1 MRRATMRKRNRAA
14 RRYLRNV
21 NDWLPCAGKLK
32 REIMA
37 RIKNVLDDYLA
48 EHPDADFSE
57 LSHRFGLPKQIAAS
71 YVEDMDTE
79 ELLRNLRIRRRIVGI
94 VTCTAL
100 IVVTLWAGTVTYAI
114 IRNERLAHGYG
125 VLGEI
130 EVIETVEYT
139 EGN

>member
-1 MRRATMRKRNRAA
+1 MRKRNRAA

-21 NDWLPCAGKLK
+21 KDWLPCSGKLK

-48 EHPDADFSE
+48 EHPDADFAE

-94 VTCTAL
+94 VTGTAL
-100 IVVTLWAGTVTYAI
+100 IVIALWIGTVTYAI
-114 IRNERLAHGYG
+114 IHNESFSYGY
-125 VLGEI
+125 VVVGEAKVI
-130 EVIETVEYT
+130 DSAEYEEV
-139 EGN
+139 N

>member
-1 MRRATMRKRNRAA
+1 MKKRNRAA
-14 RRYLRNV
+14 RRFLRNV
-21 NDWLPCAGKLK
+21 KDWLPCSGKLK

-48 EHPDADFSE
+48 EHSDAAFSE

-79 ELLRNLRIRRRIVGI
+79 ELLCNLRIRRRIVVI

-114 IRNERLAHGYG
+114 IHNERLAHGYG

>member
-1 MRRATMRKRNRAA
+1 MRKRNRAA

-21 NDWLPCAGKLK
+21 KDWLPCSGKLK

-37 RIKNVLDDYLA
+37 RIKNVLD
-48 EHPDADFSE
+48 
-57 LSHRFGLPKQIAAS
+57 GLPKQIAAS

>member
-1 MRRATMRKRNRAA
+1 MKKRNRAA

-21 NDWLPCAGKLK
+21 KDWLPCSGKLK

-37 RIKNVLDDYLA
+37 RIKNVLNDYLA
-48 EHPDADFSE
+48 EHPDADFAE

-94 VTCTAL
+94 VACVAL
-100 IVVTLWAGTVTYAI
+100 IVVTLWAGTVTYVI
-114 IRNERLAHGYG
+114 IHNERLAHGYG

-130 EVIETVEYT
+130 EVVEDVKY
-139 EGN
+139 EEEN

>member
-1 MRRATMRKRNRAA
+1 MRKRNRAA

-21 NDWLPCAGKLK
+21 KDWLPCSGKLK

-48 EHPDADFSE
+48 EHPDADFAE

-94 VTCTAL
+94 VTCAAL
-100 IVVTLWAGTVTYAI
+100 IVITLWAGTVTYVI
-114 IRNERLAHGYG
+114 IHNERLAHGYG

-130 EVIETVEYT
+130 GVIEDVKYGE
-139 EGN
+139 EN

>member
-1 MRRATMRKRNRAA
+1 MRKRNRAA

-21 NDWLPCAGKLK
+21 RDWLPCSGKLK

-48 EHPDADFSE
+48 EHPEADFAE
-57 LSHRFGLPKQIAAS
+57 LSRRFGLPEQIAAS

-100 IVVTLWAGTVTYAI
+100 IVITLWAGTVTYAI
-114 IRNERLAHGYG
+114 IHNERLAHGYG

-130 EVIETVEYT
+130 EVIEDVKYE
-139 EGN
+139 EEN

>member
-1 MRRATMRKRNRAA
+1 
-14 RRYLRNV
+14 
-21 NDWLPCAGKLK
+21 
-32 REIMA
+32 
-37 RIKNVLDDYLA
+37 
-48 EHPDADFSE
+48 
-57 LSHRFGLPKQIAAS
+57 
-71 YVEDMDTE
+71 MDTE

>member
-1 MRRATMRKRNRAA
+1 
-14 RRYLRNV
+14 
-21 NDWLPCAGKLK
+21 
-32 REIMA
+32 MA
-37 RIKNVLDDYLA
+37 RIKNVLEDYLA

-130 EVIETVEYT
+130 EVIETVACT

>member
-1 MRRATMRKRNRAA
+1 MRKRNRAA

-21 NDWLPCAGKLK
+21 KDWLPCSGKLK

-48 EHPDADFSE
+48 EHSDADFSE
-57 LSHRFGLPKQIAAS
+57 LSHRFGLPKQIAAT

-100 IVVTLWAGTVTYAI
+100 IVVTLWAGMVTYAI
-114 IRNERLAHGYG
+114 IHNERLAHGYG

-130 EVIETVEYT
+130 EVIERVEHT

>member
-1 MRRATMRKRNRAA
+1 MKKRKRAA
-14 RRYLRNV
+14 LRYLRNV
-21 NDWLPCAGKLK
+21 KDWLPCSGKLK

-48 EHPDADFSE
+48 EHPDAGFSE

-100 IVVTLWAGTVTYAI
+100 IVVTLWAGMVTYVI
-114 IRNERLAHGYG
+114 IHNERLAHGYG

>member
-1 MRRATMRKRNRAA
+1 MIKRNRAA

-21 NDWLPCAGKLK
+21 RDWLPCSGKLK

-48 EHPDADFSE
+48 EHPNADFAE

-71 YVEDMDTE
+71 CVEDMDTE

-100 IVVTLWAGTVTYAI
+100 IVITLWAGTVTYAI
-114 IRNERLAHGYG
+114 IHNERLARGYG

-130 EVIETVEYT
+130 EIIEDVKYG

>member
-1 MRRATMRKRNRAA
+1 MKKRNGAA

-21 NDWLPCAGKLK
+21 KDWLPCSGKLK

-48 EHPDADFSE
+48 EHPDADFAE
-57 LSHRFGLPKQIAAS
+57 LSHRFGLPEQIAAS
-71 YVEDMDTE
+71 YVEDMDTGG
-79 ELLRNLRIRRRIVGI
+79 LLRNLRIRRRIVGI
-94 VTCTAL
+94 VTCAAL
-100 IVVTLWAGTVTYAI
+100 IAVTLWAGTVTYAI
-114 IRNERLAHGYG
+114 IHNERLARGYG

-130 EVIETVEYT
+130 EVIERVEHT